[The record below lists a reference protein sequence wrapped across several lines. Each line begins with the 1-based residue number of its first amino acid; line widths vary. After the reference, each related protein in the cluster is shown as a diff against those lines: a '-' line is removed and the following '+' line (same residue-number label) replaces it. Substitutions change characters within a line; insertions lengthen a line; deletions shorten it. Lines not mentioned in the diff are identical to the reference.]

1 MAEKVRILN
10 NNDGEIDH
18 KQLGELTQFLASIP
32 MNYWSAPQMTN
43 FEEIKRKIA
52 NMNIDELIEFCGG
65 DTCENV
71 LCAFVR
77 DGDCCGNNCR
87 VSYDCGGCIKK
98 FLQRETGD
106 KITHCPRCGHHV
118 NIQSGETTGYCPIC
132 DKEVST

>member
-1 MAEKVRILN
+1 
-10 NNDGEIDH
+10 
-18 KQLGELTQFLASIP
+18 
-32 MNYWSAPQMTN
+32 MTN

-87 VSYDCGGCIKK
+87 VSYDCGGCIKSSCK
-98 FLQRETGD
+98 ERREIKLLTVQDVG
-106 KITHCPRCGHHV
+106 TM
-118 NIQSGETTGYCPIC
+118 
-132 DKEVST
+132 